1 MCSLMLAACVG
12 MALAQKGL
20 AVNELFGK
28 KYTGD
33 KQAVVT
39 SIHGSSLTPYDLSR
53 YKSLTISNRSSEA
66 EVIEP
71 LLAQDAEKAI
81 DSETSYRDGK
91 LYYAFYYLPPYDG
104 EFRYLFY
111 LNQSLVGKDKII
123 LMYLQG
129 CATQKEVKKLL
140 KTK

>member
-1 MCSLMLAACVG
+1 MLAACLG
-12 MALAQKGL
+12 LALAQKGL

-28 KYTGD
+28 RYTGD

-39 SIHGSSLTPYDLSR
+39 SIKGSTLEPYDLSR
-53 YKSLTISNRSSEA
+53 YKSLTVTNRPSEA
-66 EVIEP
+66 ETIEP
-71 LLAQDAEKAI
+71 LLAKDASIAI

-91 LYYAFYYLPPYDG
+91 LYYAFYSLPVYDG
-104 EFRYLFY
+104 ERRYIFY

-129 CATQKEVKKLL
+129 YASASKVKNML
-140 KTK
+140 KSN